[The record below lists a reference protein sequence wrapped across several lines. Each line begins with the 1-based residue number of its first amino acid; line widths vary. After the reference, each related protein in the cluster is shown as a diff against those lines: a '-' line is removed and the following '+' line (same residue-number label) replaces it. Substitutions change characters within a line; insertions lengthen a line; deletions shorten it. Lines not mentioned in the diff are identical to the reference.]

1 MQKGSIP
8 SEKLRKAISGIG
20 NKLGKDLEL
29 QMSQEVGHM
38 VLWAVA

>member
-1 MQKGSIP
+1 MQKRSTT

-20 NKLGKDLEL
+20 KKLGKDLEVR
-29 QMSQEVGHM
+29 MSQGVGHM